1 LEFHVKLTIL
11 ENNLKFKAMPKRFA
25 EMLRQ
30 SYLAR
35 TSGFL
40 DISAKTALFK
50 EISSILGGVFSKTH
64 TTGNVLASFQL
75 AIPYKKWE
83 IVITESDT
91 RPLKF
96 QIGFETSVDFE
107 FIIGIEDFFD
117 KMLKKIDKT
126 EIKVGDKSFDNQY
139 LIHSSDPTLTC
150 KLLTDI
156 TRHIIQKHHVHNIA
170 YLTDI
175 ANKSS
180 ELISVINRT
189 IEDKEGYLDLID
201 LHQSLIDSMLALG
214 AINDRQ

>member
-1 LEFHVKLTIL
+1 
-11 ENNLKFKAMPKRFA
+11 MPKRFA

-30 SYLAR
+30 TYVAR

-40 DISAKTALFK
+40 DISAKTELFK

-64 TTGNVLASFQL
+64 TTGNVLTTFRMV
-75 AIPYKKWE
+75 IPYKKWE
-83 IVITESDT
+83 ILMTESDT

-96 QIGFETSVDFE
+96 QVSFEPSLDFE

-126 EIKVGDKSFDNQY
+126 EIKIGDKSFDNKY
-139 LIHSSDPTLTC
+139 LIHSSDPVLTS
-150 KLLTDI
+150 KLLPDI

-175 ANKSS
+175 AKKSS
-180 ELISVINRT
+180 ELISVISRT
-189 IEDKEGYLDLID
+189 EEEKEVYLDLVD
-201 LHQSLIDSMLALG
+201 LHQTLIDRLLELG
-214 AINDRQ
+214 IVNDRQ